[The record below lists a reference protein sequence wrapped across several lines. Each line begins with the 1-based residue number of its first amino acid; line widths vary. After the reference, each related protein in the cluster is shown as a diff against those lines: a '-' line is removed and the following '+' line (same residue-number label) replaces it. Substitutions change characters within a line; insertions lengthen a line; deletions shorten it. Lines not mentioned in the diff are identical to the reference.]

1 MPAVLFFSIE
11 IAMTMTEQL
20 NALGSILAQGSLHSL
35 FQPIICL
42 SERRILGYEA
52 LSRGPSNS
60 PLHSP
65 VALFSVASHAGRLS
79 ELEIACRESACRRFS
94 EQKLP
99 GKLFLNISPE
109 SLMETAHQPG
119 RTLQLL
125 RDFGIPPSQ
134 VVIELTEQTP
144 TDDFDLLQTAL
155 HHYRDMGF
163 AIALDDLGAG
173 YSSLRL
179 WSELRP
185 DYVKIDRHFIDGI
198 HQDALKREF
207 VGSILQ
213 IARASRAQ
221 VIAEG
226 IELPEELAV
235 LTEMGVDL
243 VQGYLLCR
251 PQEQPPQEARLM
263 LPKQDNANL
272 ALSEEGSDLSALLNE
287 QPAVDQDTAT
297 ALVLESFRRQANLNS
312 LAVLDGR
319 GHPVGIVHRHSL
331 SDALLKP
338 FATDLFARKPIS
350 RLMSDD
356 FLAVELS
363 QSLQQVSRLLT
374 SRARQRIEEDFIIT
388 LNGDYLGLGR
398 VIDVLK
404 LITELKIQQA
414 RYANPLTLLPGNVPI
429 QQCLTRLLQQR
440 RESVIC
446 YVDID
451 SFKPFND
458 IYGYGR
464 GDEVLLCLA
473 QCLNDRVDPSR
484 DFVGHIG
491 GDDFFTGAGPAG
503 LAQAAQPVIGRFPH
517 PMPALL
523 SHRTHRRRLLRG
535 VEPPGRAPGVRL
547 VVAVDRC
554 GAFVSTGL
562 WTTGCQP
569 VGGAGLTGQAPRQGC
584 GRLQHSC
591 HRQHGQRAAAALSLG
606 GFRVL
611 VFEHSHHFRGMPG
624 CRRHTIGWPTETPQA
639 LHTLKE
645 AGTRQA
651 AGALADDQRA
661 AQWLLG
667 LGVQCGQV
675 FKGRGQRLHRRRGEL
690 QALQQRAVGQQMALA
705 ARLVQFVE

>member
-1 MPAVLFFSIE
+1 
-11 IAMTMTEQL
+11 MTTTEQL
-20 NALGSILAQGSLHSL
+20 GALSSILTQGGLHSL
-35 FQPIICL
+35 FQPIISL
-42 SERRILGYEA
+42 SERRILGFEA

-65 VALFSVASHAGRLS
+65 IALFAVARQAGRLN
-79 ELEIACRESACRRFS
+79 ELEIACRESACRRFH
-94 EQKLP
+94 EQQLP
-99 GKLFLNISPE
+99 GKLFLNVSPE
-109 SLMETAHQPG
+109 SLLEAAHQPG

-125 RDFGIPPSQ
+125 EDFGIPPSQ

-144 TDDFDLLQTAL
+144 IDDFQLLQKAL
-155 HHYRDMGF
+155 NHYRAMGF
-163 AIALDDLGAG
+163 SIALDDLGAG

-207 VGSILQ
+207 VGSIMQ
-213 IARASRAQ
+213 IAKASRAQ

-226 IELPEELAV
+226 IELAEELAV
-235 LTEMGVDL
+235 LTDMGVDL

-251 PQEQPPQEARLM
+251 PQEQPPRDARPLM
-263 LPKQDNANL
+263 PKQDSAAV
-272 ALSEEGSDLSALLNE
+272 ALNDEGSDLSALLND
-287 QPAVDQDTAT
+287 QPAVDRDTPTAT
-297 ALVLESFRRQANLNS
+297 VLEAFRRQANLNS
-312 LAVLDGR
+312 LAVLDEYGR
-319 GHPVGIVHRHSL
+319 PCGIVHRHSL

-356 FLAVELS
+356 FLAVEMS
-363 QSLQQVSRLLT
+363 QSLQQVSRLIT

-388 LNGDYLGLGR
+388 LNGGYLGLGR

-429 QQCLTRLLQQR
+429 QQCLTRLLQQQ

-491 GDDFFTGAGPAG
+491 GDDFLLVLGPDDWRKRLNQLLDDFQSQCRRFYRAEHLEAGCFIAPNRQG
-503 LAQAAQPVIGRFPH
+503 VRQEFP
-517 PMPALL
+517 LL
-523 SHRTHRRRLLRG
+523 SLSIG
-535 VEPPGRAPGVRL
+535 VV
-547 VVAVDRC
+547 
-554 GAFVSTGL
+554 
-562 WTTGCQP
+562 
-569 VGGAGLTGQAPRQGC
+569 
-584 GRLQHSC
+584 H
-591 HRQHGQRAAAALSLG
+591 
-606 GFRVL
+606 
-611 VFEHSHHFRGMPG
+611 
-624 CRRHTIGWPTETPQA
+624 
-639 LHTLKE
+639 LHT
-645 AGTRQA
+645 QA
-651 AGALADDQRA
+651 CAQLDASQLAEMASQAKHHAKNIPGYSVHVIDSLT
-661 AQWLLG
+661 AQEP
-667 LGVQCGQV
+667 
-675 FKGRGQRLHRRRGEL
+675 EL
-690 QALQQRAVGQQMALA
+690 
-705 ARLVQFVE
+705 EC

>member
-1 MPAVLFFSIE
+1 
-11 IAMTMTEQL
+11 MTTTEQL
-20 NALGSILAQGSLHSL
+20 SALSSILAQSGLHSL
-35 FQPIICL
+35 FQPIISL
-42 SERRILGYEA
+42 SQRRILGYEA

-65 VALFSVASHAGRLS
+65 VALFAVARQAGRLS
-79 ELEIACRESACRRFS
+79 ELEFACRHSACKRFS
-94 EQKLP
+94 EQQLP
-99 GKLFLNISPE
+99 GKLFLNVSPE
-109 SLMETAHQPG
+109 SLLEATHQPG

-125 RDFGIPPSQ
+125 QDVGIPPSQ

-144 TDDFDLLQTAL
+144 IDDFQLLHNAL

-163 AIALDDLGAG
+163 SIALDDLGAG

-213 IARASRAQ
+213 IAKASRAQ

-226 IELPEELAV
+226 IEMLEELVV
-235 LTEMGVDL
+235 LSEMGVDL

-251 PQEQPPQEARLM
+251 PQEQPPRDARAM
-263 LPKQDNANL
+263 MPKHDQTSV
-272 ALSEEGSDLSALLNE
+272 ALNDEGSDLSALLNE
-287 QPAVDQDTAT
+287 QPAVARNTPTAN
-297 ALVLESFRRQANLNS
+297 VLEAFRRQANLNS
-312 LAVLDGR
+312 LAVLDEQ
-319 GHPVGIVHRHSL
+319 GHPCGIVHRHSL

-350 RLMSDD
+350 RLMNDD

-363 QSLQQVSRLLT
+363 QSLQQVSRLIT

-388 LNGDYLGLGR
+388 LNGHYLGLGR

-429 QQCLTRLLQQR
+429 QQCLTRLLQQGQ
-440 RESVIC
+440 ESVIC

-491 GDDFFTGAGPAG
+491 GDDFLLVLGPEDWQRRLNQLLDDFHSQCRRFYRSEHLEAGCFVAPNRQG
-503 LAQAAQPVIGRFPH
+503 VRQEFP
-517 PMPALL
+517 LL
-523 SHRTHRRRLLRG
+523 SLSIGVVHLYPQACGLLDSSQLA
-535 VEPPGRAPGVRL
+535 ELA
-547 VVAVDRC
+547 
-554 GAFVSTGL
+554 S
-562 WTTGCQP
+562 
-569 VGGAGLTGQAPRQGC
+569 QAKHHAKNVQGYSIHVIDS
-584 GRLQHSC
+584 LD
-591 HRQHGQRAAAALSLG
+591 AAARMGSEALNEPMRDRNQPPDS
-606 GFRVL
+606 
-611 VFEHSHHFRGMPG
+611 
-624 CRRHTIGWPTETPQA
+624 
-639 LHTLKE
+639 
-645 AGTRQA
+645 A
-651 AGALADDQRA
+651 ASA
-661 AQWLLG
+661 
-667 LGVQCGQV
+667 
-675 FKGRGQRLHRRRGEL
+675 
-690 QALQQRAVGQQMALA
+690 
-705 ARLVQFVE
+705 

>member
-1 MPAVLFFSIE
+1 
-11 IAMTMTEQL
+11 MTTTEQL
-20 NALGSILAQGSLHSL
+20 SALSSILTQSGLHSL
-35 FQPIICL
+35 FQPIISL
-42 SERRILGYEA
+42 SERRVLGYEA

-65 VALFSVASHAGRLS
+65 LALFAVARQAGRLS
-79 ELEIACRESACRRFS
+79 ELEIACRESACRRFN
-94 EQKLP
+94 EQQLP
-99 GKLFLNISPE
+99 GKLFLNVSPE
-109 SLMETAHQPG
+109 SLLEAAHQPG

-125 RDFGIPPSQ
+125 ADFGIPPSQ

-144 TDDFDLLQTAL
+144 TDDFQLLQTAL
-155 HHYRDMGF
+155 HHYRAMGF
-163 AIALDDLGAG
+163 SIALDDLGAG

-226 IELPEELAV
+226 IELAEELAV

-251 PQEQPPQEARLM
+251 PQEHPPRDARSLM
-263 LPKQDNANL
+263 PRQDNTAV
-272 ALSEEGSDLSALLNE
+272 ALSDEGSDLASLLNE
-287 QPAVDQDTAT
+287 QQAMDRDTPTAV
-297 ALVLESFRRQANLNS
+297 VLEAFRRQANLNS
-312 LAVLDGR
+312 LAILDGQ
-319 GHPVGIVHRHSL
+319 GQPCGIVHRHSL

-350 RLMSDD
+350 RLMNND

-363 QSLQQVSRLLT
+363 QSLQQVSRLIT

-388 LNGDYLGLGR
+388 LNGSYLGLGR
-398 VIDVLK
+398 VMDVLK

-429 QQCLTRLLQQR
+429 QQCLTRLLQQQ

-458 IYGYGR
+458 LYGYGR

-491 GDDFFTGAGPAG
+491 GDDFLLVLGPEDWRKRLGQLLDDFQGQCRRFYRSEHLDAGCFVALDRQGLRQEFPLLSLSIGVVHLHPQACERLDADQ
-503 LAQAAQPVIGRFPH
+503 LAQMASQAKHHAKNVQGYSVHVIDSLAVQVEAQP
-517 PMPALL
+517 A
-523 SHRTHRRRLLRG
+523 
-535 VEPPGRAPGVRL
+535 
-547 VVAVDRC
+547 
-554 GAFVSTGL
+554 
-562 WTTGCQP
+562 
-569 VGGAGLTGQAPRQGC
+569 
-584 GRLQHSC
+584 
-591 HRQHGQRAAAALSLG
+591 
-606 GFRVL
+606 
-611 VFEHSHHFRGMPG
+611 
-624 CRRHTIGWPTETPQA
+624 
-639 LHTLKE
+639 
-645 AGTRQA
+645 
-651 AGALADDQRA
+651 
-661 AQWLLG
+661 
-667 LGVQCGQV
+667 
-675 FKGRGQRLHRRRGEL
+675 
-690 QALQQRAVGQQMALA
+690 
-705 ARLVQFVE
+705 

>member
-1 MPAVLFFSIE
+1 
-11 IAMTMTEQL
+11 MTTTEQL
-20 NALGSILAQGSLHSL
+20 SALSSILTQGDLHSL
-35 FQPIICL
+35 FQPIISL

-65 VALFSVASHAGRLS
+65 IALFAVARQAGRLS
-79 ELEIACRESACRRFS
+79 ELEIACRQSACRRFND
-94 EQKLP
+94 QKLP
-99 GKLFLNISPE
+99 GLLFLNVSPE
-109 SLMETAHQPG
+109 SLLEAAHQPG

-125 RDFGIPPSQ
+125 QDFGIPPSQ

-144 TDDFDLLQTAL
+144 IDDFQLLQTAL
-155 HHYRDMGF
+155 HHYRAMGF
-163 AIALDDLGAG
+163 SIALDDLGAG

-213 IARASRAQ
+213 IAKASRAQ

-251 PQEQPPQEARLM
+251 PQEHPPRDARTLMPRQDSTAVVLNDEA
-263 LPKQDNANL
+263 
-272 ALSEEGSDLSALLNE
+272 SDLSALLND
-287 QPAVDQDTAT
+287 QPAVGRDTPTAT
-297 ALVLESFRRQANLNS
+297 VLEAFRRQANLNS
-312 LAVLDGR
+312 LAVLDEKGQ
-319 GHPVGIVHRHSL
+319 PCGIVHRHSL

-356 FLAVELS
+356 FLAVEMS
-363 QSLQQVSRLLT
+363 QSLQQVSRLIT

-388 LNGDYLGLGR
+388 LNGGYLGLGR

-429 QQCLTRLLQQR
+429 QQCLTRLLQQQ

-491 GDDFFTGAGPAG
+491 GDDFLLVLGPEDWCKRLNQLLDDFQSQCRRFYRSEHLEAGCFVAPNRQG
-503 LAQAAQPVIGRFPH
+503 VRQEFP
-517 PMPALL
+517 LL
-523 SHRTHRRRLLRG
+523 SLSIGVVHLHPKACPAIDASQLAEMASQAKHHAKNVPGYSVHVIDSLAVAEPEGARLM
-535 VEPPGRAPGVRL
+535 
-547 VVAVDRC
+547 
-554 GAFVSTGL
+554 
-562 WTTGCQP
+562 
-569 VGGAGLTGQAPRQGC
+569 
-584 GRLQHSC
+584 
-591 HRQHGQRAAAALSLG
+591 GQR
-606 GFRVL
+606 
-611 VFEHSHHFRGMPG
+611 
-624 CRRHTIGWPTETPQA
+624 
-639 LHTLKE
+639 
-645 AGTRQA
+645 
-651 AGALADDQRA
+651 
-661 AQWLLG
+661 
-667 LGVQCGQV
+667 
-675 FKGRGQRLHRRRGEL
+675 
-690 QALQQRAVGQQMALA
+690 
-705 ARLVQFVE
+705 

>member
-1 MPAVLFFSIE
+1 
-11 IAMTMTEQL
+11 MTTTEQL
-20 NALGSILAQGSLHSL
+20 SALSSILAQSGLHSL
-35 FQPIICL
+35 FQPIISL
-42 SERRILGYEA
+42 SERRIVGYEA

-65 VALFSVASHAGRLS
+65 IALFAVARQAGRLS
-79 ELEIACRESACRRFS
+79 ELEIACRQSACRRFN
-94 EQKLP
+94 EQQLP
-99 GKLFLNISPE
+99 GKLFLNVSPE
-109 SLMETAHQPG
+109 SLLETSHQPG

-125 RDFGIPPSQ
+125 QDFGIPPSH

-144 TDDFDLLQTAL
+144 TDDFQLLQNAL
-155 HHYRDMGF
+155 HHYRAMGF
-163 AIALDDLGAG
+163 SIALDDLGAG

-213 IARASRAQ
+213 IAKASRAQ

-251 PQEQPPQEARLM
+251 PQEHPPRDARALM
-263 LPKQDNANL
+263 PKQESTSV
-272 ALSEEGSDLSALLNE
+272 ALNDEGSDLSALLNE
-287 QPAVDQDTAT
+287 QPAVDRDTPT
-297 ALVLESFRRQANLNS
+297 AAVLEAFRRQANLNS
-312 LAVLDGR
+312 LAVLDEQGQ
-319 GHPVGIVHRHSL
+319 PCGIVHRHSL

-350 RLMSDD
+350 RLMNDD
-356 FLAVELS
+356 FLAVEMS
-363 QSLQQVSRLLT
+363 QSLQQVSRLIT

-388 LNGDYLGLGR
+388 LNGSYLGLGR

-429 QQCLTRLLQQR
+429 QQCLTRLLQQA

-491 GDDFFTGAGPAG
+491 GDDFLMVLGPEDWRKRLNQLLDDFHSQCRRFYRAEHLEAGCFIAPNRQGVRQEFPLLSLSIGVVHLHPDACAG
-503 LAQAAQPVIGRFPH
+503 LDASQLAEMASQAKHHAKNIPGYSVHVIDSL
-517 PMPALL
+517 A
-523 SHRTHRRRLLRG
+523 
-535 VEPPGRAPGVRL
+535 VPGREDELLIG
-547 VVAVDRC
+547 
-554 GAFVSTGL
+554 
-562 WTTGCQP
+562 
-569 VGGAGLTGQAPRQGC
+569 
-584 GRLQHSC
+584 
-591 HRQHGQRAAAALSLG
+591 HR
-606 GFRVL
+606 
-611 VFEHSHHFRGMPG
+611 
-624 CRRHTIGWPTETPQA
+624 
-639 LHTLKE
+639 
-645 AGTRQA
+645 
-651 AGALADDQRA
+651 
-661 AQWLLG
+661 
-667 LGVQCGQV
+667 
-675 FKGRGQRLHRRRGEL
+675 
-690 QALQQRAVGQQMALA
+690 
-705 ARLVQFVE
+705 

>member
-1 MPAVLFFSIE
+1 
-11 IAMTMTEQL
+11 MTTTEQL
-20 NALGSILAQGSLHSL
+20 SALSSILTQSGLHSL

-52 LSRGPSNS
+52 LTRGPSNS

-65 VALFSVASHAGRLS
+65 IALFAVARQAGRLS
-79 ELEIACRESACRRFS
+79 ELEIACRQSACRRFN
-94 EQKLP
+94 EQQLP
-99 GKLFLNISPE
+99 GKLFLNVSPE
-109 SLMETAHQPG
+109 SLLEAAHQPG

-125 RDFGIPPSQ
+125 QDLGIAPSQ

-144 TDDFDLLQTAL
+144 IDDFQLLQTAL
-155 HHYRDMGF
+155 HHYRAMGF
-163 AIALDDLGAG
+163 SIALDDLGAG

-213 IARASRAQ
+213 IAKASRAQ

-243 VQGYLLCR
+243 VQGYLLGR
-251 PQEQPPQEARLM
+251 PQEHPSRDARAM
-263 LPKQDNANL
+263 MPKHDSSAV
-272 ALSEEGSDLSALLNE
+272 ALNDEGSDLSALLND
-287 QPAVDQDTAT
+287 QPAVQRDTPTAT
-297 ALVLESFRRQANLNS
+297 VLEAFRRQANLNS
-312 LAVLDGR
+312 LAVLDEQGQ
-319 GHPVGIVHRHSL
+319 PCGIVHRHSL

-350 RLMSDD
+350 RLMNDD
-356 FLAVELS
+356 FLAVEIS
-363 QSLQQVSRLLT
+363 QSLQQVSRLIT

-388 LNGDYLGLGR
+388 LNGSYLGLGR

-429 QQCLTRLLQQR
+429 QQCLTRLLQQA
-440 RESVIC
+440 RESIIC

-473 QCLNDRVDPSR
+473 QCLNERIDPTR

-491 GDDFFTGAGPAG
+491 GDDFLLVLGPEDWRKRLNQLLDDFQSQCRRFYRPEHLEAGCFVAPNRQG
-503 LAQAAQPVIGRFPH
+503 VRQEF
-517 PMPALL
+517 ALL
-523 SHRTHRRRLLRG
+523 SLSIGVVHLRP
-535 VEPPGRAPGVRL
+535 EA
-547 VVAVDRC
+547 C
-554 GAFVSTGL
+554 
-562 WTTGCQP
+562 
-569 VGGAGLTGQAPRQGC
+569 
-584 GRLQHSC
+584 
-591 HRQHGQRAAAALSLG
+591 AALDASQLAEMASQAKHHAKG
-606 GFRVL
+606 VVGFSVYLIDSSSRPT
-611 VFEHSHHFRGMPG
+611 SI
-624 CRRHTIGWPTETPQA
+624 CRI
-639 LHTLKE
+639 
-645 AGTRQA
+645 
-651 AGALADDQRA
+651 
-661 AQWLLG
+661 
-667 LGVQCGQV
+667 
-675 FKGRGQRLHRRRGEL
+675 
-690 QALQQRAVGQQMALA
+690 
-705 ARLVQFVE
+705 

>member
-1 MPAVLFFSIE
+1 
-11 IAMTMTEQL
+11 MTTTEQL
-20 NALGSILAQGSLHSL
+20 SALSSILTQSGLHSL

-52 LSRGPSNS
+52 LTRGPSNS

-65 VALFSVASHAGRLS
+65 IALFAVARQAGRLS
-79 ELEIACRESACRRFS
+79 ELEIACRQSACRRFN
-94 EQKLP
+94 EQQLP
-99 GKLFLNISPE
+99 GKLFLNVSPE
-109 SLMETAHQPG
+109 SLLEAAHQPG

-125 RDFGIPPSQ
+125 QDFGIPPSQ

-144 TDDFDLLQTAL
+144 IDDFQLLQTAL
-155 HHYRDMGF
+155 HHYRAMGF
-163 AIALDDLGAG
+163 SIALDDLGAG

-213 IARASRAQ
+213 IAKASRAQ

-243 VQGYLLCR
+243 VQGYLLGR
-251 PQEQPPQEARLM
+251 PQEHPPRDARALM
-263 LPKQDNANL
+263 PKHDSSAVTLND
-272 ALSEEGSDLSALLNE
+272 EGSDLSALLND
-287 QPAVDQDTAT
+287 QPAVNRDTPTAT
-297 ALVLESFRRQANLNS
+297 VLEAFRRQANLNS
-312 LAVLDGR
+312 LAVLDEQGQ
-319 GHPVGIVHRHSL
+319 PCGIVHRHSL

-350 RLMSDD
+350 RLMNDD
-356 FLAVELS
+356 FLAVEMS
-363 QSLQQVSRLLT
+363 QSLQQVSRLIT

-388 LNGDYLGLGR
+388 LNGSYLGLGR

-429 QQCLTRLLQQR
+429 QQCLTRLLQQG

-473 QCLNDRVDPSR
+473 QCLNERVDPSR

-491 GDDFFTGAGPAG
+491 GDDFLLVLGPEDWRKRLNQLLDDFQSQCRRFYRPEHLEAGCFVAPNRQG
-503 LAQAAQPVIGRFPH
+503 IRQEFP
-517 PMPALL
+517 LL
-523 SHRTHRRRLLRG
+523 SLSIG
-535 VEPPGRAPGVRL
+535 VVHLHPEACAQLDASQLAEMASQAKHHAKNVLGYSVHLIDSLTAPNL
-547 VVAVDRC
+547 
-554 GAFVSTGL
+554 
-562 WTTGCQP
+562 
-569 VGGAGLTGQAPRQGC
+569 
-584 GRLQHSC
+584 HSP
-591 HRQHGQRAAAALSLG
+591 QIMGQR
-606 GFRVL
+606 
-611 VFEHSHHFRGMPG
+611 
-624 CRRHTIGWPTETPQA
+624 
-639 LHTLKE
+639 
-645 AGTRQA
+645 
-651 AGALADDQRA
+651 
-661 AQWLLG
+661 
-667 LGVQCGQV
+667 
-675 FKGRGQRLHRRRGEL
+675 
-690 QALQQRAVGQQMALA
+690 
-705 ARLVQFVE
+705 

>member
-1 MPAVLFFSIE
+1 
-11 IAMTMTEQL
+11 MTTTEQL
-20 NALGSILAQGSLHSL
+20 SALSSILTQSGLHSL
-35 FQPIICL
+35 FQPIISL

-52 LSRGPSNS
+52 LTRGPSNS

-65 VALFSVASHAGRLS
+65 IALFAVARQARRLN
-79 ELEIACRESACRRFS
+79 ELEIACRQSACRRFN
-94 EQKLP
+94 EQQLP
-99 GKLFLNISPE
+99 GKLFLNVSPE
-109 SLMETAHQPG
+109 SLLEAAHQPG

-125 RDFGIPPSQ
+125 QDFGIPPSQ

-144 TDDFDLLQTAL
+144 IDDFQLLQTAL
-155 HHYRDMGF
+155 HHYRAMGF
-163 AIALDDLGAG
+163 SIALDDLGAG

-213 IARASRAQ
+213 IAKASRAQ

-243 VQGYLLCR
+243 VQGYLLGR
-251 PQEQPPQEARLM
+251 PQEHPPRDARALM
-263 LPKQDNANL
+263 PKHDSSAV
-272 ALSEEGSDLSALLNE
+272 ALNDEGSDLSALLND
-287 QPAVDQDTAT
+287 QPAVPRDTPTAT
-297 ALVLESFRRQANLNS
+297 VLEAFRRQANLNS
-312 LAVLDGR
+312 LAVLDEQGQ
-319 GHPVGIVHRHSL
+319 PCGIVHRHSL

-350 RLMSDD
+350 RLMNDD
-356 FLAVELS
+356 FLAVEMS
-363 QSLQQVSRLLT
+363 QSLQQVSRLIT

-388 LNGDYLGLGR
+388 LNGSYLGLGR

-429 QQCLTRLLQQR
+429 QQCLTRLLQQG

-473 QCLNDRVDPSR
+473 QCLNERVDPTR

-491 GDDFFTGAGPAG
+491 GDDFLLVLGPEDWRKRLNQLLDDFQSQCRRFYRTEHLDAGCFIAPNRQG
-503 LAQAAQPVIGRFPH
+503 VRQEFP
-517 PMPALL
+517 LL
-523 SHRTHRRRLLRG
+523 SLSIG
-535 VEPPGRAPGVRL
+535 VVHLHPEACAQLDASQLAEMASQAKHHAKNIPGYSVHVIDSLATADL
-547 VVAVDRC
+547 
-554 GAFVSTGL
+554 
-562 WTTGCQP
+562 
-569 VGGAGLTGQAPRQGC
+569 
-584 GRLQHSC
+584 HSS
-591 HRQHGQRAAAALSLG
+591 QLIGQR
-606 GFRVL
+606 
-611 VFEHSHHFRGMPG
+611 
-624 CRRHTIGWPTETPQA
+624 
-639 LHTLKE
+639 
-645 AGTRQA
+645 
-651 AGALADDQRA
+651 
-661 AQWLLG
+661 
-667 LGVQCGQV
+667 
-675 FKGRGQRLHRRRGEL
+675 
-690 QALQQRAVGQQMALA
+690 
-705 ARLVQFVE
+705 

>member
-1 MPAVLFFSIE
+1 
-11 IAMTMTEQL
+11 MTTTEQL
-20 NALGSILAQGSLHSL
+20 SALSSILSQSGLHSL

-52 LSRGPSNS
+52 LTRGPSNS

-65 VALFSVASHAGRLS
+65 IALFAVARQAGRLS
-79 ELEIACRESACRRFS
+79 ELEIACRQSACRRFN
-94 EQKLP
+94 EQQLP
-99 GKLFLNISPE
+99 GKLFLNVSPE
-109 SLMETAHQPG
+109 SLLEAAHQPG

-125 RDFGIPPSQ
+125 QDFGIPPSQ

-144 TDDFDLLQTAL
+144 IDDFQLLQTAL
-155 HHYRDMGF
+155 HHYRAMGF
-163 AIALDDLGAG
+163 SIALDDLGAG

-213 IARASRAQ
+213 IAKASRAQ

-243 VQGYLLCR
+243 VQGYLLGR
-251 PQEQPPQEARLM
+251 PQEHPPRDARAM
-263 LPKQDNANL
+263 MPKHDSSTV
-272 ALSEEGSDLSALLNE
+272 ALNDEGSDLSALLND
-287 QPAVDQDTAT
+287 QPAVGRDTPTAT
-297 ALVLESFRRQANLNS
+297 VLEAFRRQANLNS
-312 LAVLDGR
+312 LAVLDEQGQ
-319 GHPVGIVHRHSL
+319 PCGIVHRHSL

-350 RLMSDD
+350 RLMNDD
-356 FLAVELS
+356 FLAVEMS
-363 QSLQQVSRLLT
+363 QSLQQVSRLIT

-388 LNGDYLGLGR
+388 LNGSYLGLGR

-429 QQCLTRLLQQR
+429 QQCLTRLLQQG

-473 QCLNDRVDPSR
+473 QCLNERVDPSR

-491 GDDFFTGAGPAG
+491 GDDFLLVLGPEDWRKRLNQLLDDFQSQCRRFYRPEHLDAGCFIAPNRQG
-503 LAQAAQPVIGRFPH
+503 IRQEFP
-517 PMPALL
+517 LL
-523 SHRTHRRRLLRG
+523 SLSIG
-535 VEPPGRAPGVRL
+535 VVHLHPEACAQLDASQLAEMASQAKHHAKNVPGYSVH
-547 VVAVDRC
+547 VID
-554 GAFVSTGL
+554 S
-562 WTTGCQP
+562 
-569 VGGAGLTGQAPRQGC
+569 LTATDIHPAQWI
-584 GRLQHSC
+584 
-591 HRQHGQRAAAALSLG
+591 GQR
-606 GFRVL
+606 
-611 VFEHSHHFRGMPG
+611 
-624 CRRHTIGWPTETPQA
+624 
-639 LHTLKE
+639 
-645 AGTRQA
+645 
-651 AGALADDQRA
+651 
-661 AQWLLG
+661 
-667 LGVQCGQV
+667 
-675 FKGRGQRLHRRRGEL
+675 
-690 QALQQRAVGQQMALA
+690 
-705 ARLVQFVE
+705 

>member
-1 MPAVLFFSIE
+1 
-11 IAMTMTEQL
+11 MTTIEQL
-20 NALGSILAQGSLHSL
+20 SALSSILSQSGLHSL
-35 FQPIICL
+35 FQPIVCL

-52 LSRGPSNS
+52 LTRGPSNS

-65 VALFSVASHAGRLS
+65 IALLSVARQAGRLS
-79 ELEIACRESACRRFS
+79 ELELACRRSACQRFN

-99 GKLFLNISPE
+99 GKLFLNVSPE
-109 SLMETAHQPG
+109 SLLESAHQTG

-125 RDFGIPPSQ
+125 QDFGIPPSQ

-144 TDDFDLLQTAL
+144 IDDFQLLQTAL
-155 HHYRDMGF
+155 HHYRAMGF
-163 AIALDDLGAG
+163 SIALDDLGAG

-207 VGSILQ
+207 VGSILK
-213 IARASRAQ
+213 IAQASRAQ

-235 LTEMGVDL
+235 LIEMGVDL
-243 VQGYLLCR
+243 VQGYLLAR
-251 PQEQPPQEARLM
+251 PQEHPSQDAKALM
-263 LPKQDNANL
+263 PRRDSGVVPLGDEVN
-272 ALSEEGSDLSALLNE
+272 DLGALLNE
-287 QPAVDQDTAT
+287 QPAVTHNTPTA
-297 ALVLESFRRQANLNS
+297 AVLEAFRRQANLNS
-312 LAVLDGR
+312 LAVLDDR
-319 GHPVGIVHRHSL
+319 GQPCGIVHRHSL

-356 FLAVELS
+356 FLAVELN
-363 QSLQQVSRLLT
+363 QSLQQVSRLIT

-388 LNGDYLGLGR
+388 LNGSYMGLGR

-440 RESVIC
+440 QESVIC

-473 QCLNDRVDPSR
+473 QCLNERIDPSR

-491 GDDFFTGAGPAG
+491 GDDFLLVLGPDDWRKRLTQLLNDFQNHCRRFYRPEHLEAGCFTALNRQGVR
-503 LAQAAQPVIGRFPH
+503 QEF
-517 PMPALL
+517 ALL
-523 SHRTHRRRLLRG
+523 SLSIGVVHLRS
-535 VEPPGRAPGVRL
+535 EAC
-547 VVAVDRC
+547 A
-554 GAFVSTGL
+554 GL
-562 WTTGCQP
+562 DASQLAELASQAKHHAKEI
-569 VGGAGLTGQAPRQGC
+569 VGGSLYLIDGAIEQAP
-584 GRLQHSC
+584 
-591 HRQHGQRAAAALSLG
+591 
-606 GFRVL
+606 VL
-611 VFEHSHHFRGMPG
+611 E
-624 CRRHTIGWPTETPQA
+624 
-639 LHTLKE
+639 
-645 AGTRQA
+645 
-651 AGALADDQRA
+651 
-661 AQWLLG
+661 LG
-667 LGVQCGQV
+667 LSV
-675 FKGRGQRLHRRRGEL
+675 
-690 QALQQRAVGQQMALA
+690 
-705 ARLVQFVE
+705 

>member
-1 MPAVLFFSIE
+1 
-11 IAMTMTEQL
+11 MTTTEQL
-20 NALGSILAQGSLHSL
+20 SALSSILTQSGLHSL

-65 VALFSVASHAGRLS
+65 IALFAVARQAGRLS
-79 ELEIACRESACRRFS
+79 ELEIACRESACRRFN
-94 EQKLP
+94 EQQLP
-99 GKLFLNISPE
+99 GKLFLNVSPE
-109 SLMETAHQPG
+109 SLLEAAHQPG

-125 RDFGIPPSQ
+125 DDFGIPPSQ

-144 TDDFDLLQTAL
+144 TDDFELLQTAL
-155 HHYRDMGF
+155 HHYRAMGF
-163 AIALDDLGAG
+163 SIALDDLGAG

-213 IARASRAQ
+213 IAKASRAQ

-235 LTEMGVDL
+235 LTELGVDL

-251 PQEQPPQEARLM
+251 PQEHPPRDARPM
-263 LPKQDNANL
+263 MPRQDNTAVVLNDD
-272 ALSEEGSDLSALLNE
+272 GSDLSALLND
-287 QPAVDQDTAT
+287 QPAVTRDTPTAT
-297 ALVLESFRRQANLNS
+297 VLEAFRRQANLNS
-312 LAVLDGR
+312 LAVLDEHGQ
-319 GHPVGIVHRHSL
+319 PCGIVHRHSL

-350 RLMSDD
+350 RLMNDD
-356 FLAVELS
+356 FLAVEVS
-363 QSLQQVSRLLT
+363 QSLQQVSRLIT

-388 LNGDYLGLGR
+388 LNGGYLGLGR

-429 QQCLTRLLQQR
+429 QQCLTRLLQQQ

-491 GDDFFTGAGPAG
+491 GDDFLLVLGPEDWRKRLNQLLEDFQSQCRRFYRSEHLEAGCFIAPNRQG
-503 LAQAAQPVIGRFPH
+503 LRQEFP
-517 PMPALL
+517 LL
-523 SHRTHRRRLLRG
+523 SLSIG
-535 VEPPGRAPGVRL
+535 VVHL
-547 VVAVDRC
+547 
-554 GAFVSTGL
+554 
-562 WTTGCQP
+562 
-569 VGGAGLTGQAPRQGC
+569 
-584 GRLQHSC
+584 H
-591 HRQHGQRAAAALSLG
+591 
-606 GFRVL
+606 
-611 VFEHSHHFRGMPG
+611 
-624 CRRHTIGWPTETPQA
+624 PQ
-639 LHTLKE
+639 
-645 AGTRQA
+645 
-651 AGALADDQRA
+651 
-661 AQWLLG
+661 
-667 LGVQCGQV
+667 VCGQLDASQLAEMASQAKHHAKNV
-675 FKGRGQRLHRRRGEL
+675 QGYSVHLIDSLAVSEKEDVLLAGHR
-690 QALQQRAVGQQMALA
+690 
-705 ARLVQFVE
+705 

>member
-1 MPAVLFFSIE
+1 
-11 IAMTMTEQL
+11 MTTTEQL
-20 NALGSILAQGSLHSL
+20 SALSSILTQSGLHSL
-35 FQPIICL
+35 FQPIISL
-42 SERRILGYEA
+42 SERRIVGFEA

-65 VALFSVASHAGRLS
+65 ITLFAVARQAGRLN
-79 ELEIACRESACRRFS
+79 ELEIACRESACRRFH
-94 EQKLP
+94 EQQLP
-99 GKLFLNISPE
+99 GKLFLNVSPE
-109 SLMETAHQPG
+109 SLLEAAHQPG

-125 RDFGIPPSQ
+125 KDFGIPPSQ

-144 TDDFDLLQTAL
+144 IDDFQLLQNAL
-155 HHYRDMGF
+155 NHYRTMGF
-163 AIALDDLGAG
+163 SIALDDLGAG

-207 VGSILQ
+207 VGSIMQ
-213 IARASRAQ
+213 IAKASRAQ

-235 LTEMGVDL
+235 LTDMGVDL

-251 PQEQPPQEARLM
+251 PQEQPPRDARNLM
-263 LPKQDNANL
+263 PKQDSAAV
-272 ALSEEGSDLSALLNE
+272 ALNDEGSDLSALLND
-287 QPAVDQDTAT
+287 QPAVARETPTAT
-297 ALVLESFRRQANLNS
+297 VLEAFRRQANLNS
-312 LAVLDGR
+312 LAVLDEH
-319 GHPVGIVHRHSL
+319 GHPCGIVHRHSL

-356 FLAVELS
+356 FLAVEMS
-363 QSLQQVSRLLT
+363 QSLQQVSRLIT

-388 LNGDYLGLGR
+388 LNGGYLGLGR

-429 QQCLTRLLQQR
+429 QQCLTRLLQQQ
-440 RESVIC
+440 RESIIC

-491 GDDFFTGAGPAG
+491 GDDFLLVLGPDDWRKRLNQLLDDFQSQCRRFYRAEHLEAGCFTAPNRQGVR
-503 LAQAAQPVIGRFPH
+503 QEF
-517 PMPALL
+517 ALL
-523 SHRTHRRRLLRG
+523 SLSIG
-535 VEPPGRAPGVRL
+535 VVHLHAQACAQLDASQLAEMASQAKHHAKNMPGYSIHVIDSL
-547 VVAVDRC
+547 
-554 GAFVSTGL
+554 
-562 WTTGCQP
+562 
-569 VGGAGLTGQAPRQGC
+569 
-584 GRLQHSC
+584 
-591 HRQHGQRAAAALSLG
+591 AAA
-606 GFRVL
+606 
-611 VFEHSHHFRGMPG
+611 EP
-624 CRRHTIGWPTETPQA
+624 E
-639 LHTLKE
+639 
-645 AGTRQA
+645 
-651 AGALADDQRA
+651 
-661 AQWLLG
+661 
-667 LGVQCGQV
+667 VQC
-675 FKGRGQRLHRRRGEL
+675 
-690 QALQQRAVGQQMALA
+690 
-705 ARLVQFVE
+705 

>member
-1 MPAVLFFSIE
+1 
-11 IAMTMTEQL
+11 MTTTEQL
-20 NALGSILAQGSLHSL
+20 SALSSILTQSGLHSL
-35 FQPIICL
+35 FQPIVCL

-52 LSRGPSNS
+52 LTRGPSNS

-65 VALFSVASHAGRLS
+65 IALLSVARQAGRLS
-79 ELEIACRESACRRFS
+79 ELELACRRSACQRFN

-99 GKLFLNISPE
+99 GKLFLNVSPE
-109 SLMETAHQPG
+109 SLLESAHQTG

-125 RDFGIPPSQ
+125 QDFGIPPSQ

-144 TDDFDLLQTAL
+144 IDDFQLLQNAL
-155 HHYRDMGF
+155 HHYRAMGF
-163 AIALDDLGAG
+163 SIALDDLGAG

-207 VGSILQ
+207 VGSILK
-213 IARASRAQ
+213 IARTSRSQ

-235 LTEMGVDL
+235 LMEMGVDL
-243 VQGYLLCR
+243 VQGYLLAR
-251 PQEQPPQEARLM
+251 PQEQPSRDAKALM
-263 LPKQDNANL
+263 PRQDSGAVP
-272 ALSEEGSDLSALLNE
+272 LSDEVNDLSALLNE
-287 QPAVDQDTAT
+287 QPAMSHDTPT
-297 ALVLESFRRQANLNS
+297 ARVLEAFRRQANLNS
-312 LAVLDGR
+312 LAVLDNQNR
-319 GHPVGIVHRHSL
+319 PCGIVHRHSL

-363 QSLQQVSRLLT
+363 QSLQQVSRLIT

-388 LNGDYLGLGR
+388 LNGHYLGLGR

-440 RESVIC
+440 QEAVIC

-473 QCLNDRVDPSR
+473 QCLNERIDPSR

-491 GDDFFTGAGPAG
+491 GDDFLLVLGPEDWRKRLNQLLSDFQTHCRRFYRPEHLEAGCFTALNRQGIR
-503 LAQAAQPVIGRFPH
+503 QEF
-517 PMPALL
+517 ALL
-523 SHRTHRRRLLRG
+523 SLSIGVVHLRSEVCG
-535 VEPPGRAPGVRL
+535 ELDASQLAELASQAKHHAKEVPGGSLYLVEA
-547 VVAVDRC
+547 
-554 GAFVSTGL
+554 
-562 WTTGCQP
+562 
-569 VGGAGLTGQAPRQGC
+569 
-584 GRLQHSC
+584 
-591 HRQHGQRAAAALSLG
+591 
-606 GFRVL
+606 
-611 VFEHSHHFRGMPG
+611 E
-624 CRRHTIGWPTETPQA
+624 PTEYV
-639 LHTLKE
+639 
-645 AGTRQA
+645 
-651 AGALADDQRA
+651 GA
-661 AQWLLG
+661 
-667 LGVQCGQV
+667 VV
-675 FKGRGQRLHRRRGEL
+675 
-690 QALQQRAVGQQMALA
+690 
-705 ARLVQFVE
+705 

>member
-1 MPAVLFFSIE
+1 
-11 IAMTMTEQL
+11 MTTTEQL
-20 NALGSILAQGSLHSL
+20 SALSSILTQSGLHSL

-52 LSRGPSNS
+52 LTRGPSNS

-65 VALFSVASHAGRLS
+65 IALFAVARQAGRLS
-79 ELEIACRESACRRFS
+79 ELEIACRQSACRRFN
-94 EQKLP
+94 EQQLP
-99 GKLFLNISPE
+99 GKLFLNVSPE
-109 SLMETAHQPG
+109 SLLEAAHQPG

-125 RDFGIPPSQ
+125 QDLGIAPSQ

-144 TDDFDLLQTAL
+144 IDDFHLLQTAL
-155 HHYRDMGF
+155 HHYRAMGF
-163 AIALDDLGAG
+163 SIALDDLGAG

-213 IARASRAQ
+213 IAKASRAQ

-243 VQGYLLCR
+243 VQGYLLGR
-251 PQEQPPQEARLM
+251 PQEHPSRDARAM
-263 LPKQDNANL
+263 MPKHDSSAV
-272 ALSEEGSDLSALLNE
+272 ALNDEGSDLSALLND
-287 QPAVDQDTAT
+287 QPAVQRDTPTAT
-297 ALVLESFRRQANLNS
+297 VLEAFRRQANLNS
-312 LAVLDGR
+312 LAVLDEQGQ
-319 GHPVGIVHRHSL
+319 PCGIVHRHSL

-350 RLMSDD
+350 RLMNDD
-356 FLAVELS
+356 FLAVEMS
-363 QSLQQVSRLLT
+363 QSLQQVSRLIT

-388 LNGDYLGLGR
+388 LNGGYLGLGR

-429 QQCLTRLLQQR
+429 QQCLTRLLQQA
-440 RESVIC
+440 RESIIC

-473 QCLNDRVDPSR
+473 QCLNERIDPTR

-491 GDDFFTGAGPAG
+491 GDDFLLVLGPEDWRKR
-503 LAQAAQPVIGRFPH
+503 LNQLLDDFQSQCGRFYRPEH
-517 PMPALL
+517 LEAGCFVAPNRQGVRQEFALL
-523 SHRTHRRRLLRG
+523 SLSIGVVYLRPEACATLDASQLAEMASQAKHHAKGVVGFSVYLLEVG
-535 VEPPGRAPGVRL
+535 SAP
-547 VVAVDRC
+547 
-554 GAFVSTGL
+554 SP
-562 WTTGCQP
+562 QISM
-569 VGGAGLTGQAPRQGC
+569 LT
-584 GRLQHSC
+584 S
-591 HRQHGQRAAAALSLG
+591 
-606 GFRVL
+606 
-611 VFEHSHHFRGMPG
+611 
-624 CRRHTIGWPTETPQA
+624 
-639 LHTLKE
+639 
-645 AGTRQA
+645 
-651 AGALADDQRA
+651 
-661 AQWLLG
+661 
-667 LGVQCGQV
+667 
-675 FKGRGQRLHRRRGEL
+675 
-690 QALQQRAVGQQMALA
+690 
-705 ARLVQFVE
+705 

>member
-1 MPAVLFFSIE
+1 
-11 IAMTMTEQL
+11 MTTTEQL
-20 NALGSILAQGSLHSL
+20 SALSSILAQSGLHSL
-35 FQPIICL
+35 FQPIISL

-65 VALFSVASHAGRLS
+65 VALFAVARQAGRLS
-79 ELEIACRESACRRFS
+79 ELEIACRQSACKRFS
-94 EQKLP
+94 EQQLP
-99 GKLFLNISPE
+99 GKLFLNVSPE
-109 SLMETAHQPG
+109 SLLEAAHQPG

-125 RDFGIPPSQ
+125 EDFGIPPSQ

-144 TDDFDLLQTAL
+144 IDDFQLLQNAL

-163 AIALDDLGAG
+163 SIALDDLGAG

-213 IARASRAQ
+213 IAKASRAQ

-226 IELPEELAV
+226 IELTEELAV
-235 LTEMGVDL
+235 LTEMGIDL

-251 PQEQPPQEARLM
+251 PQEQPPRDARAM
-263 LPKQDNANL
+263 MPKHDHTSV
-272 ALSEEGSDLSALLNE
+272 ALNDDGSDLSALLNE
-287 QPAVDQDTAT
+287 QPAVARNTPTAN
-297 ALVLESFRRQANLNS
+297 VLEAFRRQANLNS
-312 LAVLDGR
+312 LAVLDEQGQ
-319 GHPVGIVHRHSL
+319 PCGIVHRHSL

-350 RLMSDD
+350 RLMNDD

-363 QSLQQVSRLLT
+363 QSLQQVSRLIT

-388 LNGDYLGLGR
+388 LNGHYLGLGR

-429 QQCLTRLLQQR
+429 QQCLSRLLQQA

-491 GDDFFTGAGPAG
+491 GDDFLLVLGPEDW
-503 LAQAAQPVIGRFPH
+503 
-517 PMPALL
+517 
-523 SHRTHRRRLLRG
+523 RRRLNQLLDDFHSQCRRFYRSEHLEAG
-535 VEPPGRAPGVRL
+535 CFVAPN
-547 VVAVDRC
+547 
-554 GAFVSTGL
+554 
-562 WTTGCQP
+562 
-569 VGGAGLTGQAPRQGC
+569 RQGIRQEFPLLSLSIGVVHLYPQAC
-584 GRLQHSC
+584 GQLDSSQLAELASQAKHHAKNIQGYSIHVIDSLEAAASLGAQNLSEPLRDQSAD
-591 HRQHGQRAAAALSLG
+591 RAAS
-606 GFRVL
+606 V
-611 VFEHSHHFRGMPG
+611 
-624 CRRHTIGWPTETPQA
+624 
-639 LHTLKE
+639 
-645 AGTRQA
+645 
-651 AGALADDQRA
+651 
-661 AQWLLG
+661 
-667 LGVQCGQV
+667 
-675 FKGRGQRLHRRRGEL
+675 
-690 QALQQRAVGQQMALA
+690 
-705 ARLVQFVE
+705 

>member
-1 MPAVLFFSIE
+1 
-11 IAMTMTEQL
+11 MTTTEQL
-20 NALGSILAQGSLHSL
+20 SALSSILTQSGLHSL

-52 LSRGPSNS
+52 LTRGPSNS

-65 VALFSVASHAGRLS
+65 IALFAVARQAGRLS
-79 ELEIACRESACRRFS
+79 ELEIACRQSACRRFN
-94 EQKLP
+94 EQQLP
-99 GKLFLNISPE
+99 GKLFLNVSPE
-109 SLMETAHQPG
+109 SLLEAAHQPG

-125 RDFGIPPSQ
+125 QDLGIAPSQ

-144 TDDFDLLQTAL
+144 IDDFHLLQTAL
-155 HHYRDMGF
+155 HHYRAMGF
-163 AIALDDLGAG
+163 SIALDDLGAG

-213 IARASRAQ
+213 IAKASRAQ

-243 VQGYLLCR
+243 VQGYLLGR
-251 PQEQPPQEARLM
+251 PQEHPSRDARAM
-263 LPKQDNANL
+263 MPKHDSSAV
-272 ALSEEGSDLSALLNE
+272 ALTDEGSDLSALLND
-287 QPAVDQDTAT
+287 QPAVQRDTPTAT
-297 ALVLESFRRQANLNS
+297 VLEAFRRQANLNS
-312 LAVLDGR
+312 LAVLDEQGQ
-319 GHPVGIVHRHSL
+319 PCGIVHRHSL

-350 RLMSDD
+350 RLMNDD
-356 FLAVELS
+356 FLAVEMS
-363 QSLQQVSRLLT
+363 QSLQQVSRLIT

-388 LNGDYLGLGR
+388 LNGGYLGLGR

-429 QQCLTRLLQQR
+429 QQCLTRLLQQA
-440 RESVIC
+440 RESIIC

-473 QCLNDRVDPSR
+473 QCLNERIDPTR

-491 GDDFFTGAGPAG
+491 GDDFLLVLGPEDWRKRLNQLLDDFQSQCRRFYRPEHLEAGCFVAPNRQG
-503 LAQAAQPVIGRFPH
+503 VRQEFE
-517 PMPALL
+517 LL
-523 SHRTHRRRLLRG
+523 SLSIGVVHLRP
-535 VEPPGRAPGVRL
+535 EACATL
-547 VVAVDRC
+547 DASQL
-554 GAFVSTGL
+554 AEMASQAKHHAKNVS
-562 WTTGCQP
+562 
-569 VGGAGLTGQAPRQGC
+569 
-584 GRLQHSC
+584 
-591 HRQHGQRAAAALSLG
+591 
-606 GFRVL
+606 GFSVH
-611 VFEHSHHFRGMPG
+611 VIES
-624 CRRHTIGWPTETPQA
+624 
-639 LHTLKE
+639 
-645 AGTRQA
+645 
-651 AGALADDQRA
+651 
-661 AQWLLG
+661 
-667 LGVQCGQV
+667 
-675 FKGRGQRLHRRRGEL
+675 
-690 QALQQRAVGQQMALA
+690 
-705 ARLVQFVE
+705 

>member
-1 MPAVLFFSIE
+1 
-11 IAMTMTEQL
+11 MTTTEQL
-20 NALGSILAQGSLHSL
+20 SALSSILTQSGLHSL
-35 FQPIICL
+35 FQPIISL
-42 SERRILGYEA
+42 SERRIVGYEA

-65 VALFSVASHAGRLS
+65 VALFAVARQAGRLS
-79 ELEIACRESACRRFS
+79 ELEIACRQSACRRFN
-94 EQKLP
+94 EQQLP
-99 GKLFLNISPE
+99 GKLFLNVSPE
-109 SLMETAHQPG
+109 SLLEAAHQPG

-125 RDFGIPPSQ
+125 QDFGIPPSQ

-144 TDDFDLLQTAL
+144 TDDFQLLQNAL
-155 HHYRDMGF
+155 HHYRAMGF
-163 AIALDDLGAG
+163 SIALDDLGAG

-213 IARASRAQ
+213 IAKASRAK

-243 VQGYLLCR
+243 LQGYLLCR
-251 PQEQPPQEARLM
+251 PQEHPPRDARTFI
-263 LPKQDNANL
+263 PKPNSVAAILN
-272 ALSEEGSDLSALLNE
+272 EEVSDLSALLND
-287 QPAVDQDTAT
+287 QPAVTSDTPTAT
-297 ALVLESFRRQANLNS
+297 VLEAFRRQANLNS
-312 LAVLDGR
+312 LAVLDKQGQ
-319 GHPVGIVHRHSL
+319 PCGIVHRHSL

-363 QSLQQVSRLLT
+363 QSLQQVSRLIT

-388 LNGDYLGLGR
+388 LNGSYLGLGR

-429 QQCLTRLLQQR
+429 QQCLTRLLQQE

-473 QCLNDRVDPSR
+473 QCLNERVDPSR

-491 GDDFFTGAGPAG
+491 GDDFQSQCRRFYRPEHLEAGCFVAPNRQG
-503 LAQAAQPVIGRFPH
+503 IRQEFP
-517 PMPALL
+517 LL
-523 SHRTHRRRLLRG
+523 SLSIGVVHLHPEACAQLDASQLAEMASQAKHHAKNVPGYSVHVIDSISALPFNEALVSGHR
-535 VEPPGRAPGVRL
+535 
-547 VVAVDRC
+547 
-554 GAFVSTGL
+554 
-562 WTTGCQP
+562 
-569 VGGAGLTGQAPRQGC
+569 
-584 GRLQHSC
+584 
-591 HRQHGQRAAAALSLG
+591 
-606 GFRVL
+606 
-611 VFEHSHHFRGMPG
+611 
-624 CRRHTIGWPTETPQA
+624 
-639 LHTLKE
+639 
-645 AGTRQA
+645 
-651 AGALADDQRA
+651 
-661 AQWLLG
+661 
-667 LGVQCGQV
+667 
-675 FKGRGQRLHRRRGEL
+675 
-690 QALQQRAVGQQMALA
+690 
-705 ARLVQFVE
+705 

>member
-1 MPAVLFFSIE
+1 
-11 IAMTMTEQL
+11 MTTTEQL
-20 NALGSILAQGSLHSL
+20 SALSSILTQSGLHSL
-35 FQPIICL
+35 FQPIISL

-52 LSRGPSNS
+52 LTRGPSNS

-65 VALFSVASHAGRLS
+65 IALFAVARQAGRLS
-79 ELEIACRESACRRFS
+79 ELEIACRQSACRRFN
-94 EQKLP
+94 EQQLP
-99 GKLFLNISPE
+99 GKLFLNVSPE
-109 SLMETAHQPG
+109 SLLEAAHQPG

-125 RDFGIPPSQ
+125 QDFGIPPSQ

-144 TDDFDLLQTAL
+144 IDDFQLLQTAL
-155 HHYRDMGF
+155 HHYRAMGF
-163 AIALDDLGAG
+163 SIALDDLGAG

-213 IARASRAQ
+213 IAKASRAQ

-243 VQGYLLCR
+243 VQGYLLGR
-251 PQEQPPQEARLM
+251 PQEHPPRDARALM
-263 LPKQDNANL
+263 PKHDSSAV
-272 ALSEEGSDLSALLNE
+272 ALNDEGSDLSALLNE
-287 QPAVDQDTAT
+287 QPAVGRDTPTAT
-297 ALVLESFRRQANLNS
+297 VLEAFRRQANLNS
-312 LAVLDGR
+312 LAVLDEQGQ
-319 GHPVGIVHRHSL
+319 PCGIVHRHSL

-350 RLMSDD
+350 RLMNDD
-356 FLAVELS
+356 FLAVEMS
-363 QSLQQVSRLLT
+363 QSLQQVSRLIT

-388 LNGDYLGLGR
+388 LNGGYLGLGR

-429 QQCLTRLLQQR
+429 QQCLTRLLQQG

-473 QCLNDRVDPSR
+473 QCLNERVDPSR

-491 GDDFFTGAGPAG
+491 GDDFLLVLGPEDWRKRLNQLLDDFQSQCRRFYRPEHLEAGCFIAPNRQG
-503 LAQAAQPVIGRFPH
+503 VRQEFP
-517 PMPALL
+517 LL
-523 SHRTHRRRLLRG
+523 SLSIGVVHLHPEACAQLDASQLAEMASQAKHHAKNVPGYSVHLLDS
-535 VEPPGRAPGVRL
+535 L
-547 VVAVDRC
+547 
-554 GAFVSTGL
+554 
-562 WTTGCQP
+562 TTSVLYQP
-569 VGGAGLTGQAPRQGC
+569 QLTGPR
-584 GRLQHSC
+584 
-591 HRQHGQRAAAALSLG
+591 
-606 GFRVL
+606 
-611 VFEHSHHFRGMPG
+611 
-624 CRRHTIGWPTETPQA
+624 
-639 LHTLKE
+639 
-645 AGTRQA
+645 
-651 AGALADDQRA
+651 
-661 AQWLLG
+661 
-667 LGVQCGQV
+667 
-675 FKGRGQRLHRRRGEL
+675 
-690 QALQQRAVGQQMALA
+690 
-705 ARLVQFVE
+705 

>member
-1 MPAVLFFSIE
+1 
-11 IAMTMTEQL
+11 MTTTEQL
-20 NALGSILAQGSLHSL
+20 SALSSILTQSGLHSL

-52 LSRGPSNS
+52 LTRGPSNS

-65 VALFSVASHAGRLS
+65 IALFAVARQAGRLS
-79 ELEIACRESACRRFS
+79 ELEIACRQSACRRFN
-94 EQKLP
+94 EQQLP
-99 GKLFLNISPE
+99 GKLFLNVSPE
-109 SLMETAHQPG
+109 SLLEAAHQPG

-125 RDFGIPPSQ
+125 QDFGIPPSQ

-144 TDDFDLLQTAL
+144 IDDFQLLQTAL
-155 HHYRDMGF
+155 HHYRAMGF
-163 AIALDDLGAG
+163 SIALDDLGAG

-213 IARASRAQ
+213 IAKASRAQ

-243 VQGYLLCR
+243 VQGYLLGR
-251 PQEQPPQEARLM
+251 PQEHPPRDARALM
-263 LPKQDNANL
+263 PKHDSSAV
-272 ALSEEGSDLSALLNE
+272 ALNDEGSDLSALLDD
-287 QPAVDQDTAT
+287 QPAVQRDTPTAT
-297 ALVLESFRRQANLNS
+297 VLEAFRRQANLNS
-312 LAVLDGR
+312 LAVLDEQGQ
-319 GHPVGIVHRHSL
+319 PCGIVHRHSL

-350 RLMSDD
+350 RLMNDD
-356 FLAVELS
+356 FLAVEIS
-363 QSLQQVSRLLT
+363 QSLQQVSRLIT

-388 LNGDYLGLGR
+388 LNGSYLGLGR

-429 QQCLTRLLQQR
+429 QQCLTRLLQQA
-440 RESVIC
+440 RESIIC

-473 QCLNDRVDPSR
+473 QCLNERIDPTR

-491 GDDFFTGAGPAG
+491 GDDFLLVLGPEDWRKRLNQLLDDFQSQCRRFYRPEHLEAGCFVAPNRQG
-503 LAQAAQPVIGRFPH
+503 VRQEF
-517 PMPALL
+517 ALL
-523 SHRTHRRRLLRG
+523 SLSIGVVHLRPEACATLDASQLAEMASQAKHHAKGVAGFSVYLL
-535 VEPPGRAPGVRL
+535 
-547 VVAVDRC
+547 
-554 GAFVSTGL
+554 
-562 WTTGCQP
+562 
-569 VGGAGLTGQAPRQGC
+569 
-584 GRLQHSC
+584 
-591 HRQHGQRAAAALSLG
+591 
-606 GFRVL
+606 
-611 VFEHSHHFRGMPG
+611 
-624 CRRHTIGWPTETPQA
+624 
-639 LHTLKE
+639 E
-645 AGTRQA
+645 AGTAPILQPTQ
-651 AGALADDQRA
+651 LI
-661 AQWLLG
+661 
-667 LGVQCGQV
+667 
-675 FKGRGQRLHRRRGEL
+675 GQR
-690 QALQQRAVGQQMALA
+690 
-705 ARLVQFVE
+705 

>member
-1 MPAVLFFSIE
+1 MGAQPFFFQVTLV
-11 IAMTMTEQL
+11 MTVTEQL
-20 NALGSILAQGSLHSL
+20 SALTAILAQSGLHSL
-35 FQPIICL
+35 FQPIVCL

-65 VALFSVASHAGRLS
+65 INLFAIARQAGRLS

-94 EQKLP
+94 AQKLE
-99 GKLFLNISPE
+99 GKLFLNVSPE
-109 SLMETAHQPG
+109 SLLEPTHQPG

-125 RDFGIPPSQ
+125 QHYGIEPSQ

-144 TDDFDLLQTAL
+144 TDDFQLLYNAL
-155 HHYRDMGF
+155 HHYRAMGF
-163 AIALDDLGAG
+163 SIALDDLGAG

-198 HQDALKREF
+198 HQDAVKREF

-213 IARASRAQ
+213 IAKASRAQ

-226 IELPEELAV
+226 IELAEELSV

-251 PQEQPPQEARLM
+251 PQEQPPRTITSLLPRQAEAG
-263 LPKQDNANL
+263 LPALNDEGS
-272 ALSEEGSDLSALLNE
+272 ALSSLLIT
-287 QPAVDQDTAT
+287 QAAVACDTPTAT
-297 ALVLESFRRQANLNS
+297 VLEAFRRQANLNS
-312 LAVLDGR
+312 LAVLDAQD
-319 GHPVGIVHRHSL
+319 HPCGIVHRHSL
-331 SDALLKP
+331 AEALLKP
-338 FATDLFARKPIS
+338 FGTDLFARKPIS
-350 RLMSDD
+350 RLMSGD
-356 FLAVELS
+356 FLAVELN

-388 LNGDYLGLGR
+388 VNGCYLGMGR

-414 RYANPLTLLPGNVPI
+414 RHANPLTLLPGNVPI
-429 QQCLTRLLQQR
+429 QQCLTRVLQQG

-473 QCLNDRVDPSR
+473 QCLNERVDPSH

-491 GDDFFTGAGPAG
+491 GDDFLMVLGVEDWRKRLQQLLEDF
-503 LAQAAQPVIGRFPH
+503 QSQCRRFYRAEHLDEGVFIAYNRQGQRQEFP
-517 PMPALL
+517 LL
-523 SHRTHRRRLLRG
+523 SLSIG
-535 VEPPGRAPGVRL
+535 VVHL
-547 VVAVDRC
+547 
-554 GAFVSTGL
+554 
-562 WTTGCQP
+562 
-569 VGGAGLTGQAPRQGC
+569 
-584 GRLQHSC
+584 
-591 HRQHGQRAAAALSLG
+591 RAAACALLDASQLAELASQAKHHAKLIPGYSLHLIDTLDA
-606 GFRVL
+606 RSL
-611 VFEHSHHFRGMPG
+611 DS
-624 CRRHTIGWPTETPQA
+624 QA
-639 LHTLKE
+639 H
-645 AGTRQA
+645 ASSG
-651 AGALADDQRA
+651 
-661 AQWLLG
+661 
-667 LGVQCGQV
+667 
-675 FKGRGQRLHRRRGEL
+675 
-690 QALQQRAVGQQMALA
+690 
-705 ARLVQFVE
+705 

>member
-1 MPAVLFFSIE
+1 
-11 IAMTMTEQL
+11 MTTTEQL
-20 NALGSILAQGSLHSL
+20 SALSSILTQSGLHSL
-35 FQPIICL
+35 FQPIISL

-52 LSRGPSNS
+52 LTRGPSNS

-65 VALFSVASHAGRLS
+65 IALFAVARQAGRLS
-79 ELEIACRESACRRFS
+79 ELEIACRQSACRRFN
-94 EQKLP
+94 EQQLP
-99 GKLFLNISPE
+99 GKLFLNVSPE
-109 SLMETAHQPG
+109 SLLEAAHQPG

-125 RDFGIPPSQ
+125 QDFGIPPSQ

-144 TDDFDLLQTAL
+144 IDDFQLLQTAL
-155 HHYRDMGF
+155 HHYRAMGF
-163 AIALDDLGAG
+163 SIALDDLGAG

-213 IARASRAQ
+213 IAKASRAQ

-243 VQGYLLCR
+243 VQGYLLGR
-251 PQEQPPQEARLM
+251 PQEHPPRDARALM
-263 LPKQDNANL
+263 PKHDSSSV
-272 ALSEEGSDLSALLNE
+272 ALNDEGSDLSALLNE
-287 QPAVDQDTAT
+287 QPAVHRDTPT
-297 ALVLESFRRQANLNS
+297 ANVLEAFRRQANLNS
-312 LAVLDGR
+312 LAVLDEQGQ
-319 GHPVGIVHRHSL
+319 PCGIVHRHSL

-350 RLMSDD
+350 RLMNDD
-356 FLAVELS
+356 FLAVEMS
-363 QSLQQVSRLLT
+363 QSLQQVSRLIT

-388 LNGDYLGLGR
+388 LNGGYLGLGR

-429 QQCLTRLLQQR
+429 QQCLTRLLQQG

-473 QCLNDRVDPSR
+473 QCLNERVDPSR

-491 GDDFFTGAGPAG
+491 GDDFLLVLGPEDWRKRLNQLLDDFQSQCRRFYRPEHLEAGCFIAPNRQG
-503 LAQAAQPVIGRFPH
+503 VRQEFP
-517 PMPALL
+517 LL
-523 SHRTHRRRLLRG
+523 SLSIG
-535 VEPPGRAPGVRL
+535 VVHLHPEACAQLDASQLAEMASQAKHHAKNVPGYSVHVIDSLTAPDLHPSQL
-547 VVAVDRC
+547 V
-554 GAFVSTGL
+554 
-562 WTTGCQP
+562 
-569 VGGAGLTGQAPRQGC
+569 
-584 GRLQHSC
+584 
-591 HRQHGQRAAAALSLG
+591 GQR
-606 GFRVL
+606 
-611 VFEHSHHFRGMPG
+611 
-624 CRRHTIGWPTETPQA
+624 
-639 LHTLKE
+639 
-645 AGTRQA
+645 
-651 AGALADDQRA
+651 
-661 AQWLLG
+661 
-667 LGVQCGQV
+667 
-675 FKGRGQRLHRRRGEL
+675 
-690 QALQQRAVGQQMALA
+690 
-705 ARLVQFVE
+705 

>member
-1 MPAVLFFSIE
+1 
-11 IAMTMTEQL
+11 MTTTEQL
-20 NALGSILAQGSLHSL
+20 SALSSILTQSGLHSL
-35 FQPIICL
+35 FQPIISL
-42 SERRILGYEA
+42 SERRIVGYEA

-65 VALFSVASHAGRLS
+65 IALFAVARQAGRLN
-79 ELEIACRESACRRFS
+79 ELEIACRESACRRFN
-94 EQKLP
+94 EQQLP
-99 GKLFLNISPE
+99 GKLFLNVSPE
-109 SLMETAHQPG
+109 SLLEAAHQPG

-125 RDFGIPPSQ
+125 QDFGIPPSQ

-144 TDDFDLLQTAL
+144 TDDFQLLQNAL
-155 HHYRDMGF
+155 HHYRAMGF
-163 AIALDDLGAG
+163 SIALDDLGAG

-207 VGSILQ
+207 VGSIMQ
-213 IARASRAQ
+213 IAKASRAQ

-235 LTEMGVDL
+235 LTDMGVDL

-251 PQEQPPQEARLM
+251 PQEHPPRDARSLM
-263 LPKQDNANL
+263 PKQDNAAV
-272 ALSEEGSDLSALLNE
+272 ALNEEGSDLSALLND
-287 QPAVDQDTAT
+287 QPAVASDTPTAT
-297 ALVLESFRRQANLNS
+297 VLEAFRRQANLNS
-312 LAVLDGR
+312 LAVLDEQGQ
-319 GHPVGIVHRHSL
+319 PCGIVHRHSL

-350 RLMSDD
+350 RLMNDD
-356 FLAVELS
+356 FLAVEMS
-363 QSLQQVSRLLT
+363 QSLQQVSRLIT

-388 LNGDYLGLGR
+388 LNGGYLGLGR

-429 QQCLTRLLQQR
+429 QQCLTRLLQQQ

-491 GDDFFTGAGPAG
+491 GDDFLMVLGPEDWRKRLNQLLDDFQSQCRRFYRSEHLEAGCFIAPNRQG
-503 LAQAAQPVIGRFPH
+503 VRQEFP
-517 PMPALL
+517 LL
-523 SHRTHRRRLLRG
+523 SLSIGVVHLQPQACGQLDASQLAELASQAKHHAKNVPGYSVHVIDSLAVPAREDELLM
-535 VEPPGRAPGVRL
+535 
-547 VVAVDRC
+547 
-554 GAFVSTGL
+554 
-562 WTTGCQP
+562 
-569 VGGAGLTGQAPRQGC
+569 
-584 GRLQHSC
+584 
-591 HRQHGQRAAAALSLG
+591 GQR
-606 GFRVL
+606 
-611 VFEHSHHFRGMPG
+611 
-624 CRRHTIGWPTETPQA
+624 
-639 LHTLKE
+639 
-645 AGTRQA
+645 
-651 AGALADDQRA
+651 
-661 AQWLLG
+661 
-667 LGVQCGQV
+667 
-675 FKGRGQRLHRRRGEL
+675 
-690 QALQQRAVGQQMALA
+690 
-705 ARLVQFVE
+705 